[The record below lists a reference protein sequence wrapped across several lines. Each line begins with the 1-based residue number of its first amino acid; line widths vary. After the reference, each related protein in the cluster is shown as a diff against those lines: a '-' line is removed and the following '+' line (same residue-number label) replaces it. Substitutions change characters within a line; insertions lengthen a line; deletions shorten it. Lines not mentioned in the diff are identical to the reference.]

1 MSDSEGRQGRCT
13 FAFLTSKAKEW
24 KPLGK
29 ANPNVQAVHE
39 VKRFE
44 PFREG

>member
-1 MSDSEGRQGRCT
+1 MHICISHIEGQGMEAT
-13 FAFLTSKAKEW
+13 W
-24 KPLGK
+24 KDKQPSIGK